1 MGTSSSGAGGELV
14 LIGAG
19 AGGGKVIV
27 GAGDEVS
34 TWLLLLGREL
44 YGGYGDWYGGVESD
58 GWALGMEL
66 YKETESF
73 RGGDAVGACLA
84 MLCGGAG
91 AV

>member
-1 MGTSSSGAGGELV
+1 MV

-19 AGGGKVIV
+19 ASGGKVIV

-44 YGGYGDWYGGVESD
+44 YGRYEVVLGGDWYGGVESD
-58 GWALGMEL
+58 GCALGMVL
-66 YKETESF
+66 YKETDSF
-73 RGGDAVGACLA
+73 LGGDAVGACLA
-84 MLCGGAG
+84 MLCGRAG